1 MAVVW
6 AINYE
11 EHVVIKNQGQISM
24 KQTGNT
30 KGRPTTPPV
39 PPSQPSYTRTAM
51 PDATPTIAASH
62 WWSRAN
68 PLEWALLPLRLF
80 LGVTFV
86 YAGIQKVTDPQFFNP
101 RATGYIGNQIIGF
114 AHGSP
119 IQSFLMNVVLP
130 HSHFLGI
137 AIILGEIA
145 IGLGTLAGF
154 LLRPAAFFGM
164 LLSLMFFL
172 SASWHVYPYFYGADI
187 VFVFAWITMLL
198 AGPLHSALPSLDG
211 VLVPRYL
218 NILSPESRVRVGRV
232 SQVILG
238 VGSQPEIAQ
247 PAMTLPG
254 QGAQGGVP
262 GASQAPVYNSNVGGY
277 PQGVPYQVMNNQG
290 ARYQQGAAQQ
300 QRQSSYKAQIAAQRR
315 AMENRRNF
323 LWGILAGG
331 LGMLGITVVA
341 KVLNVGGDNTS
352 TAVQTGGDNG
362 GTTGGGTTTQT
373 TPGVGSGTTTGSS
386 NTIAQVSAVPK
397 NSAVTFTVPSNGDP
411 GVLVHLNNDKF
422 VCFDATCTHAGC
434 PVQFD
439 QTSSYLI
446 CPCHGAEFDPANNAA
461 VVQGPT
467 NTPLTSVPININNS
481 TGTITLQ

>member
-1 MAVVW
+1 
-6 AINYE
+6 
-11 EHVVIKNQGQISM
+11 
-24 KQTGNT
+24 
-30 KGRPTTPPV
+30 
-39 PPSQPSYTRTAM
+39 
-51 PDATPTIAASH
+51 
-62 WWSRAN
+62 
-68 PLEWALLPLRLF
+68 
-80 LGVTFV
+80 
-86 YAGIQKVTDPQFFNP
+86 
-101 RATGYIGNQIIGF
+101 
-114 AHGSP
+114 
-119 IQSFLMNVVLP
+119 
-130 HSHFLGI
+130 
-137 AIILGEIA
+137 
-145 IGLGTLAGF
+145 
-154 LLRPAAFFGM
+154 
-164 LLSLMFFL
+164 
-172 SASWHVYPYFYGADI
+172 
-187 VFVFAWITMLL
+187 MLL

-211 VLVPRYL
+211 LLVPRF
-218 NILSPESRVRVGRV
+218 LSTLPPESRVRVGRIA
-232 SQVILG
+232 QVLLG

-341 KVLNVGGDNTS
+341 KVLNVGGDN
-352 TAVQTGGDNG
+352 G

-373 TPGVGSGTTTGSS
+373 TPGVGSGTTTGAGSS
-386 NTIAQVSAVPK
+386 NAIAQVSTVPK
-397 NSAVTFTVPSNGDP
+397 NSAVTFTLPSNGDP

-439 QTSSYLI
+439 QSSSYLI

-481 TGTITLQ
+481 TGAITLQ